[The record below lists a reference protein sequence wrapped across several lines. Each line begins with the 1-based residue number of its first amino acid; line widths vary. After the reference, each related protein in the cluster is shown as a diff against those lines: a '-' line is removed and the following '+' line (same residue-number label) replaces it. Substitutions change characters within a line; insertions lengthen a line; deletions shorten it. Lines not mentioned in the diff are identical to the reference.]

1 MTGIIDRLSWPAHQG
16 SRPSPGL
23 GDGLR
28 WTGLNGGGINQKKT
42 KSGFNFLGYKFSIEL
57 MRTEGVMSLVKG
69 RLISVSIF

>member
-28 WTGLNGGGINQKKT
+28 WTGLNGGGINQKKQNPVLT
-42 KSGFNFLGYKFSIEL
+42 SWDTSSALS
-57 MRTEGVMSLVKG
+57 S
-69 RLISVSIF
+69 